1 MIVKKVSH
9 VILAICLA
17 STLTASCAKAASNT
31 TSISQQRVNAEVDN
45 MNAQLITWRRDIH
58 KNPELS
64 NRETRTSK
72 LVAAHLRELGIEV
85 QEGIAMT
92 GVVGILRGAKPGPTI
107 ALRADM
113 DALPILEETGLSF
126 ASKVTTNYDGQENV
140 PVMHACGHDAHTAIL
155 MGAASVL
162 ASLKDDLRGTV
173 IFVFQ
178 PAEEGAPHGER
189 GGAELMLEEGIFK
202 TNKPDAMFALHVE
215 PGPVGLID
223 IRQKGFFAGATG
235 FRINLSGEGTHA
247 ARPWKGN
254 DLVNLG
260 ADIVKSMST
269 LTSRQINV
277 IAEPSI
283 VSVGSFQAGNRGNI
297 LPSSAT
303 LQGTIRTY
311 STDRTEDIKTRM
323 QASVASLASN
333 YGAKAEIEFFGVT
346 PPTVNDPE
354 LVTKIL
360 PGLRA
365 AAGTPGVNSDATRRS
380 AAEDFSF
387 FAQQIPSAYYI
398 LGSTPNYKDYASSAG
413 NHSSRFDIDEAV
425 LAVGVKA
432 HVMSVLTYS
441 DTLSTQ

>member
-1 MIVKKVSH
+1 MKKISQVM
-9 VILAICLA
+9 LAICLA
-17 STLTASCAKAASNT
+17 SSLNVVCAKAASDSSFIT
-31 TSISQQRVNAEVDN
+31 QQRVNTEVGN
-45 MNAQLITWRRDIH
+45 VNTQIIAWRRDIH
-58 KNPELS
+58 QNPELS
-64 NRETRTSK
+64 NRESRTAK
-72 LVAAHLRELGIEV
+72 LVADHLRSLGLEV
-85 QEGIAMT
+85 HEGIAKT
-92 GVVGILRGAKPGPTI
+92 GVVGILRGGRPGPTV

-126 ASKVTTNYDGQENV
+126 ASTVTTTYDGQDNV

-162 ASLKDDLRGTV
+162 AHLKNDLRGTV
-173 IFVFQ
+173 MFVFQ
-178 PAEEGAPHGER
+178 PAEEGAPHGEP
-189 GGAELMLEEGIFK
+189 GGAELMLAEGIFK
-202 TNKPDAMFALHVE
+202 IQKPDAMFALHVE

-235 FRINLSGEGTHA
+235 FRIALSGEGTHA

-254 DLVNLG
+254 DLINLG
-260 ADIVKSMST
+260 ADIVKSLST
-269 LTSRQINV
+269 ITSRQINV
-277 IAEPSI
+277 IEEPSV
-283 VSVGSFQAGNRGNI
+283 VSIGSFQAGNRGNI

-311 STDRTEDIKTRM
+311 STSRTDDIKTKM
-323 QASVASLASN
+323 KTTVAALASN
-333 YGAKAEIEFFGVT
+333 YGAKADVEFFGVT

-365 AAGTPGVNSDATRRS
+365 AAGAPGVNSDATRRS

-387 FAQQIPSAYYI
+387 FAQQVPSAYYI

-425 LAVGVKA
+425 LAVGVRA
-432 HVMSVLTYS
+432 HVMSVLSYS
-441 DTLSTQ
+441 GDLEAQ